1 MHGIVSTHEGVTHDE
16 EVSSVL
22 SESNSAESF
31 LYSPSIEFDNVILRI
46 HFEPDIGVLV
56 LELSREKEFN
66 FLEFLSLI
74 AVESEGTVLDEVLF
88 DLEMVNNLFGE
99 GLPVVSG
106 DHGERSSSVEDRV
119 DRLVGSRTAREV
131 GSGVSSESKVR
142 HLGFAEL
149 IILTFYGLF
158 SKLNRLHFR

>member
-1 MHGIVSTHEGVTHDE
+1 MHSIVSTHEGVTHDE
-16 EVSSVL
+16 EVTSVL

-31 LYSPSIEFDNVILRI
+31 LHSLRFKFDNVILRI
-46 HFEPDIGVLV
+46 HFEPDVRVLL

-106 DHGERSSSVEDRV
+106 DHGE
-119 DRLVGSRTAREV
+119 
-131 GSGVSSESKVR
+131 
-142 HLGFAEL
+142 
-149 IILTFYGLF
+149 
-158 SKLNRLHFR
+158 